1 MGRVRGQTTSM
12 DSYYDGGA
20 SLYNEPPM
28 GYASY
33 NGQPQQGGTSP
44 VGAIAGLG
52 GSYAAYKTLGLGG
65 KMMLPS
71 VAPVGAAPAAP
82 TIVGANVL
90 GGGSSTGLGTSVTVG
105 GGQGL
110 APTAG
115 LAPAIPLALA
125 GAVALGDKWVPQVIA
140 GPGKKIAQS
149 IFGKGAQYGYNP
161 KAQVKNDNRIGTQV
175 KDWQGMSE
183 AQRIKIM
190 DDAKAIGALRF
201 QGRDEESAS
210 PSVDFSRFFRN
221 DFGPGKTTGNMFS
234 GRGTAR
240 GVAINNGTYVPT
252 REELASNMNMTA
264 GARERYLKLYDEM
277 QGGGSAPSSGNN
289 KVAYT
294 PAKPEVKRSMTRSPG
309 IDLNG
314 NRINYSNLSKA
325 VAKKK

>member
-1 MGRVRGQTTSM
+1 M
-12 DSYYDGGA
+12 
-20 SLYNEPPM
+20 
-28 GYASY
+28 
-33 NGQPQQGGTSP
+33 
-44 VGAIAGLG
+44 
-52 GSYAAYKTLGLGG
+52 
-65 KMMLPS
+65 
-71 VAPVGAAPAAP
+71 
-82 TIVGANVL
+82 
-90 GGGSSTGLGTSVTVG
+90 TVG

-149 IFGKGAQYGYNP
+149 IFGKGAQYDYNP

-201 QGRDEESAS
+201 QGRDEQGAS